1 MSQSLG
7 IAHRLLTRRYF
18 DLRQA
23 RPREILHPR
32 RVRSNGSDCLHLSP
46 DFWSVPPIVELD
58 PHSGMI
64 CHPFAD
70 ESLSGRIAT
79 VTIHYQDA
87 FEPLLC
93 RRIENI
99 TYHRHIAFKPK
110 SDRSRKRTEIRRN
123 AIGEDGKHGNA

>member
-32 RVRSNGSDCLHLSP
+32 RVRSNGIDCLHLSP
-46 DFWSVPPIVELD
+46 HFWGVPPIVELD
-58 PHSGMI
+58 THSGMI

-70 ESLSGRIAT
+70 ESLRRRIAA
-79 VTIHYQDA
+79 VAIHDQDA
-87 FEPLLC
+87 LEPLL
-93 RRIENI
+93 RHRIENI
-99 TYHRHIAFKPK
+99 TY
-110 SDRSRKRTEIRRN
+110 
-123 AIGEDGKHGNA
+123 